1 MKCFFVFLL
10 LYFLSGCNLA
20 IDQPKTEQTTKNNF
34 FSDIPFDKH
43 YRFHEGINYE
53 RDRIGALDTLENGYA
68 GYQFRI
74 WYAYHTPRNE
84 YEESDRHVVVIKYQ
98 KGWQGE
104 LVSSCWKFTPDSAFM
119 VNKWIKR
126 GTPKMGWNP
135 FIDSLVKLGIVS
147 RKDDSQIEGM
157 YKDTGGNT
165 VHFEI
170 ATKSLYRFYTITAA
184 DELKDQVP
192 EAARVMKILHLVRNQ
207 LSFHELPEN

>member
-1 MKCFFVFLL
+1 MKSILGVILVCLI
-10 LYFLSGCNLA
+10 YGCTIVDEQFKA
-20 IDQPKTEQTTKNNF
+20 DQLPKKNIF
-34 FSDIPFDKH
+34 IDIPK
-43 YRFHEGINYE
+43 RGISNMHEGINYE
-53 RDRIGALDTLENGYA
+53 RDRIGALDTLENGYD

-74 WYAYHTPRNE
+74 WYAYHTPWNE
-84 YEESDRHVVVIKYQ
+84 YNEADRHVVVIKYQ
-98 KGWQGE
+98 KGWQAE

-135 FIDSLVKLGIVS
+135 FIDSLVKLGIVT

-157 YKDTGGNT
+157 YVDIRGDV
-165 VHFEI
+165 VHFEV
-170 ATKSLYRFYTITAA
+170 ATENLYRFYTIASA
-184 DELKDQVP
+184 KELKDSIP